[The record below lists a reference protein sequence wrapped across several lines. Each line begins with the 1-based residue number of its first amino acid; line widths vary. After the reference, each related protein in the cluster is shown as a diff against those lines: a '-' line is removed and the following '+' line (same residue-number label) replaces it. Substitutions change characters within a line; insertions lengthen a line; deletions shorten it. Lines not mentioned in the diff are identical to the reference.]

1 MSNAKQKILA
11 IDDMPANLMT
21 LGAALGEAF
30 DLQIATSGAAGL
42 SLAAAAPPDLILL
55 DVMMPGMDGYETCRR
70 LKAEPRLSSIP
81 VVFVTALGDSA
92 AERAGLA
99 LGAAD
104 YITKPINVDIARQ
117 RIGNLLER
125 ERLHREVE
133 SHRDHLEQLVQKRT
147 LALSIAKEAA
157 ESATRAKS
165 IFISN
170 ISHEQRT
177 PMMIIMGMT
186 DLALLRATDP
196 EQADLLGRA
205 KASSAQLLA
214 LINDL
219 IDLTSLEANRLS
231 LEPDDF
237 VLAGVLDT
245 LGGLCGANAGAK
257 GLQFRIAAAPELA
270 AMPLYGDAPRLEQ
283 ILLNLIDNAIKFTPQ
298 GSVGVAAT
306 LVEETTHDARLR
318 FEVRDSGIGI
328 AAADQKRIFSLFEQ
342 ADGSSTRPY
351 GGTGL
356 GLALCKQLVVLMGG
370 TIGVDSR
377 PGEGAVFWFTLRLSK
392 PAAAG

>member
-104 YITKPINVDIARQ
+104 YITKPINVDIACQ

-186 DLALLRATDP
+186 ELALLRATDP

-306 LVEETTHDARLR
+306 LVEETAHDARLR

-377 PGEGAVFWFTLRLSK
+377 PGEGAVFWFTLRLGK